1 MQQSVSAMG
10 EVHPL
15 NMCFRRA
22 GNPTES
28 EAEVNGTDSSF
39 VAMLGISAL
48 KRLTLGMCLVVR

>member
-1 MQQSVSAMG
+1 MG